1 MSFIVG
7 RSGRSV
13 VAAHRGP
20 RDRAPGLW
28 RCWLFVPGAD
38 KAAMLGAARSGADVL
53 IQELE
58 DFTPPER
65 RAEARALAP
74 EIFARWRADGVLAA
88 VRVNPLDGDG
98 RADLAAVMRGR
109 PDIVALPK
117 VAEPAQIAA
126 LDAEVT
132 QLERVYGIAEG
143 HTRLAPNIETAR
155 GVMQTYAIAKA
166 SPRVVAVIG
175 STEDMAADLNAE
187 RSPAGDE
194 LWYARA
200 RLHLECRAAGVVSVD
215 CPYTFADAKAA
226 LREARQARRL
236 GYSAKSAVSPAHV
249 AAINRALTPSPTETA
264 SALRIVRAFETARAK
279 GKVNVRLGARLVELP
294 VYLNAKRLLERA
306 RLLGE

>member
-1 MSFIVG
+1 MAS
-7 RSGRSV
+7 RR
-13 VAAHRGP
+13 AP
-20 RDRAPGLW
+20 RDRAPSLW

-38 KAAMLGAARSGADVL
+38 RAALLAAARSNADVL

-74 EIFARWRADGVLAA
+74 EIFARWRDAGALAA
-88 VRVNPLDGDG
+88 VRVNPLEGDG

-117 VAEPAQIAA
+117 VAEPEQVAA

-132 QLERVYGIAEG
+132 RLERAYGIAEG
-143 HTRLAPNIETAR
+143 STRLAPNIETAR
-155 GVMQTYAIAKA
+155 GVMQTYAVAKA

-175 STEDMAADLNAE
+175 STEDTAADLNAE
-187 RSPAGDE
+187 RAPDGEE

-215 CPYTFADAKAA
+215 CPYTFADARGA

-236 GYSAKSAVSPAHV
+236 GYSAKGAVSIAHV
-249 AAINRALTPSPTETA
+249 AVINRVLTPSPAQIA
-264 SALRIVRAFETARAK
+264 SARRTVSAFEAARAK

-294 VYLNAKRLLERA
+294 IYLNAKRLLERA
-306 RLLGE
+306 RMLGE